1 MSEKVI
7 SQEEL
12 QEING
17 RKSIIMHKQTMI
29 NLLSRE
35 FRLYQSELIEKY
47 KLDHKKLYSIDNR
60 GVIVEQKQHIEKP
73 VEVKKDVK

>member
-12 QEING
+12 QEINE
-17 RKSIIMHKQTMI
+17 RKNIIMHKQTMI

-35 FRLYQSELIEKY
+35 FRLYQSELTEKY
-47 KLDHKKLYSIDNR
+47 KLDPKKLYKIDNR
-60 GVIVEQKQHIEKP
+60 GVITENIKYIKKP